1 MTVEARVSV
10 KALKTLLCFA
20 VNTYA
25 ISPETNPAGDKTVA
39 NEYEML
45 GMPSFRL
52 DGKVALITGAGT
64 GIGAGTAL
72 AFSAAGAELVLVAR
86 TQSNLDQVAEVIRER
101 GGNVTTV
108 VCDVTDRA
116 AIRAVIN
123 GIPKLD
129 ILVNNA
135 GTNFPEPMLDVTDE
149 HLDTVIDLNV
159 RACFVTAQAAVRKML
174 ENTGPDTGVI
184 INISSQMG
192 HVGSPNR
199 TVYCMT
205 KHAVEGLTK
214 AMAVELADR
223 GIRVNTLCPT
233 FVDTPM
239 VRKIVDTP
247 EKEAFLVS
255 KIPMGHMAKM
265 EDVIGAALY
274 LAGPSARMV
283 TGTSLKVDGGWT
295 AQ

>member
-1 MTVEARVSV
+1 MM
-10 KALKTLLCFA
+10 
-20 VNTYA
+20 
-25 ISPETNPAGDKTVA
+25 A
-39 NEYEML
+39 NEYENL

-64 GIGAGTAL
+64 GIGAGVAL
-72 AFSAAGAELVLVAR
+72 AFSAAGADVVLVGR
-86 TQSNLDQVAEVIRER
+86 TQGNLDQVAEVIRAR
-101 GGNVTTV
+101 GGNVKTR
-108 VCDVTDRA
+108 VCDVTDSA
-116 AIRAVIN
+116 EIRALI
-123 GIPKLD
+123 GDIPRLD

-135 GTNFPEPMLDVTDE
+135 GTNVPEPMLEVSDE
-149 HLDTVIDLNV
+149 HLDAMIALNV
-159 RACFVTAQAAVRKML
+159 RACFVTAQAAVRKMQT
-174 ENTGPDTGVI
+174 NTGTDAGVI
-184 INISSQMG
+184 INVSSQMG

-214 AMAVELADR
+214 AMAVELADQ

-265 EDVIGAALY
+265 EDVVGAALY